1 MSKVKLRI
9 IQIWKRIP
17 EKIRHVITVIV
28 LSFLAALSVV
38 LFVLF
43 VYFPFSILYFYY
55 YFLQFI
61 YTLSLFPPILL
72 CLILILGIL
81 LIYFSKRRKIK
92 CNHKQ
97 RTSKPNPKLTY
108 KILGGVLGTFLL
120 VEFITPVVTLW
131 SAGSKIDTAI
141 IDARS
146 LLKSHNASIEHAV
159 QRVTNFVDREVKNSY
174 RRPFESMFEIDNLL
188 GPLNYYILNLF
199 GFERAHVVV
208 FQGWGSCGQ
217 YAIVTEYMLRN
228 LGFDT
233 RRARFIDRDHAW
245 AEIRINGTWFIV
257 DSWFI
262 AHSFNNSILVPAQ
275 LLATVEKFKADK
287 GVLVTY
293 PNGTIT
299 DASPEHGYAP

>member
-9 IQIWKRIP
+9 IQIWKRTP
-17 EKIRHVITVIV
+17 EKIKYVITVIV
-28 LSFLAALSVV
+28 LSLSVV
-38 LFVLF
+38 MFVWF
-43 VYFPFSILYFYY
+43 VYFPFSILYLYY

-61 YTLSLFPPILL
+61 YTLTLFPFSPILL
-72 CLILILGIL
+72 CLILVLGIL

-97 RTSKPNPKLTY
+97 KTSKSNPKLTY
-108 KILGGVLGTFLL
+108 KILGGVLSTLL
-120 VEFITPVVTLW
+120 LAEFITPVVTLW
-131 SAGSKIDTAI
+131 TVDSKIDTAI

-146 LLKSHNASIEHAV
+146 LLKSHNASIECAV

-174 RRPFESMFEIDNLL
+174 GHPFESMFEIDNWLR
-188 GPLNYYILNLF
+188 PLNYYILSLF

-233 RRARFIDRDHAW
+233 RRARFIDRDHEW

-257 DSWFI
+257 DPWFI
-262 AHSFNNSILVPAQ
+262 AHSFNNSILVPAR
-275 LLATVEKFKADK
+275 LLATAEKFKANK